1 MKMLSVVGARPNFIK
16 IAPLLHEMRKYSD
29 ITSILVHTGQHYDVK
44 MAGKFFDDLQ
54 IPPPEVSLEV
64 GSGTHA
70 HQTAEVMKRIEPVL
84 METQPDVVLVVGDV
98 NSTAAAAFTAVKLH
112 LRVAHVEAGLR
123 SFDRTMPEEI
133 NRLVTDAISDYLF
146 VTEESGMQNLR
157 HEGVD
162 DSKVF
167 LVGNVMI
174 DSLEASRRSWQRSTI
189 HAQLG
194 LEDQAYGI
202 VTLHRPATVDNP
214 QLLRGVIEALGQVA
228 TQLPL
233 IFPVH
238 PRTRKHLTEMQTLA
252 HPLWFGEGKLPARG
266 ICCLEPLGYLDFM
279 ALVAKAR
286 VALTDSGGLQEET
299 TALGIPC
306 VTLRDNTERPVTI
319 THGTNQLVGT
329 SPAKILVAASQI
341 LEKSV
346 HDFSSPPF
354 WDGHAA
360 ERIVNILREQVKG
373 TSTR

>member
-1 MKMLSVVGARPNFIK
+1 
-16 IAPLLHEMRKYSD
+16 
-29 ITSILVHTGQHYDVK
+29 
-44 MAGKFFDDLQ
+44 
-54 IPPPEVSLEV
+54 
-64 GSGTHA
+64 
-70 HQTAEVMKRIEPVL
+70 
-84 METQPDVVLVVGDV
+84 
-98 NSTAAAAFTAVKLH
+98 LH

-162 DSKVF
+162 ENKMF

-194 LEDQAYGI
+194 LEDKMYGI

-214 QLLRGVIEALGQVA
+214 QLLHGVINALGQVA

-238 PRTRKHLTEMQTLA
+238 PRTRKHLMEMQNLT
-252 HPLWFGEGKLPARG
+252 HPLWFGEGKLPPQG
-266 ICCLEPLGYLDFM
+266 LCCLEPLGYLDFM
-279 ALVAKAR
+279 ALVSKAR

-299 TALGIPC
+299 TALGVPC
-306 VTLRDNTERPVTI
+306 ITLRDNTERPVTI

-329 SPAKILVAASQI
+329 SPANILTAVAQVLGKSASV
-341 LEKSV
+341 L
-346 HDFSSPPF
+346 SSPPF

-360 ERIVNILREQVKG
+360 ERIVTILRERQKRM
-373 TSTR
+373 SAM